1 MQLAEILLIGTGL
14 FMLACA
20 VYLGRRQAI
29 KDAALSHKAVAD
41 ISRENASRLQ
51 ISLMQLLDELQAL
64 SGAMTA
70 DLEGKLSELKELLHL
85 ADTTIG
91 EMSASEPIEDSPSV
105 VEEEEHIDRED
116 NDVQSETELQSAAEE
131 KMTPSPLLERYNEI
145 FHMAEEGLTIDE
157 IARRTQMGKGEIQLI
172 LSLRQED

>member
-1 MQLAEILLIGTGL
+1 MQLAEILLISAGL

-20 VYLGRRQAI
+20 FYLGKRQANR
-29 KDAALSHKAVAD
+29 DSAASNKAAAD
-41 ISRENASRLQ
+41 MSRENASRLQ

-64 SGAMTA
+64 SGEMTA
-70 DLEGKLSELKELLHL
+70 DLEEKLSELKELLHL

-91 EMSASEPIEDSPSV
+91 EMSVPESTEEPPSEAGKEGNADK
-105 VEEEEHIDRED
+105 ED
-116 NDVQSETELQSAAEE
+116 NAEQSETELQPAAEE
-131 KMTPSPLLERYNEI
+131 EMTPSPLLERYNEI